1 MQESRRKFL
10 SKTSFGLLAVAA
22 APGTA
27 TTEAQNPSEQTPG
40 APPAFGTAEPVGPAV
55 SAGTFTEAEKLVQV
69 DLTALGKGIGCA
81 HLGQR
86 HGSNLRTS
94 HRAA

>member
-55 SAGTFTEAEKLVQV
+55 SDWHVYGGGKARPGGLDGVR
-69 DLTALGKGIGCA
+69 KGIGCA
-81 HLGQR
+81 YLGQR